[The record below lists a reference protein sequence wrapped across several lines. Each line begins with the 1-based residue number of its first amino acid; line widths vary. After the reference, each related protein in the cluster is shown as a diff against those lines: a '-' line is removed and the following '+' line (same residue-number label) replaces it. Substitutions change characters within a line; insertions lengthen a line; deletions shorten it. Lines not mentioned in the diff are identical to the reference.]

1 MKRPFRIIFMGTPAY
16 AVPTLK
22 AIHQSPH
29 LLELVVTQPD
39 RAKGRGRKV
48 FPPPVK
54 QTARKLGY
62 DVIQP
67 DKIKTPAFA
76 DSLKQK
82 NPDLLVV
89 VAYGRILPKSILEVP
104 RLGAVNVH
112 ASLLPKY
119 RGAAPIQWA
128 VINGEKETGIT
139 TMWMDEGM
147 DTGDIL
153 LTATEPIEPGDT
165 AASLHDRLAQLGADV
180 LLQTLEKLADN
191 ALVPVVQDHSRAT
204 LAPMLKKGDGRID
217 WHQTAEQIE
226 SFVRGVY
233 PWPGAFTFHNKERL
247 KIYRAGVLAL
257 STEAAPGTV
266 MDGFPDELRIATGSG
281 ALLIHEIQGESGKRL
296 PIEAFLR
303 GHAMI
308 PGTVL
313 H

>member
-1 MKRPFRIIFMGTPAY
+1 MKPPFRIIFMGTPAY

-22 AIHQSPH
+22 AIHHSPH
-29 LLELVVTQPD
+29 RLELVITQPD
-39 RAKGRGRKV
+39 RPKGRGRKV

-54 QTARKLGY
+54 QTARELGY

-67 DKIKTPAFA
+67 AKIKTREFA
-76 DSLKQK
+76 ESLKQIR
-82 NPDLLVV
+82 PDLLVV
-89 VAYGRILPKSILEVP
+89 VAYGRILPKSILDVP

-153 LTATEPIEPGDT
+153 LTATEPIDPGDT
-165 AASLHDRLAQLGADV
+165 AASLHDRLAQLGAVV
-180 LLQTLEKLADN
+180 LLKTLEKLADN
-191 ALVPVVQDHSRAT
+191 TLTPVAQDHSQAT
-204 LAPMLKKGDGRID
+204 LAPMLKKADGRID
-217 WHQTAEQIE
+217 WHQTAAQIE
-226 SFVRGVY
+226 RFVRGVY
-233 PWPGAFTFHNKERL
+233 PWPGAFTFHAEERL
-247 KIYRAGVLAL
+247 KIYRAEAL
-257 STEAAPGTV
+257 SPSTGAVPGTV

-296 PIEAFLR
+296 PIETFLR